1 MNRDSG
7 LHEILHARTMLER
20 ARRQQRRDAVRAAQH
35 ELRAAVEAA
44 SDAGVTWMQIG
55 DVLGMARGN
64 AYQQYRRRPHHVEAR
79 RDSA

>member
-1 MNRDSG
+1 MNRESG
-7 LHEILHARTMLER
+7 IHEIIQAQAMLER
-20 ARRQQRRDAVRAAQH
+20 ARRQHRRDAVRAAQH
-35 ELRAAVEAA
+35 QLRAAVAAA

-64 AYQQYRRRPHHVEAR
+64 AYQQYRRRPHQVDVR